1 MDNQDKRY
9 IDFCI
14 TESKNDLFNSENCEF
29 PLDKTIIDKLSELS
43 SKLEASGDDFEIF
56 RYKENIDDL
65 WGVLLEKS
73 IKCLRYYD
81 NREPFLADI
90 SKKKLPKA
98 YGINDLKSYYEKYSE
113 FEKVLYGTS
122 KYYRDHVIHVFRTWI
137 IGVWLLTKNNG
148 EFLNKISIPE
158 NGFDVPLNN
167 AEKIS
172 IWTIIAL
179 THDLGYPLEKS
190 KGVIDI
196 TRQMISTFVSNPDIS
211 SDLSFHGVQNYMNDF
226 VVRLMSSKMKI
237 KETVDLDAYEKEKT
251 GKDKKIKFVARL
263 QPKYYFKFQ
272 KSLEKN
278 SHGILST
285 IIIYK
290 LLTYFLESD
299 YNINED
305 YTFEE
310 EDCRQFYI
318 RREILRAI
326 ASHTSDDVYQLYIGS
341 FALLL
346 RICDDTQEWGRK
358 NISEL
363 YVKTNQTYQ
372 LKDISINIDLEGKEN
387 HCIIKEEIEISTSYS
402 TDMVFNLI
410 KRFKEQSLIYITIF
424 RDGQDTEKRD
434 FSFAKNLKIKFG
446 QIEIELEL
454 SIPKGDA
461 SALKGTINYTSI
473 GSENEKFTPKSFES
487 LNLKSKIELRDESSK
502 FVKEED
508 SSKWRKGFFELLLTD

>member
-1 MDNQDKRY
+1 M
-9 IDFCI
+9 
-14 TESKNDLFNSENCEF
+14 
-29 PLDKTIIDKLSELS
+29 
-43 SKLEASGDDFEIF
+43 
-56 RYKENIDDL
+56 
-65 WGVLLEKS
+65 
-73 IKCLRYYD
+73 
-81 NREPFLADI
+81 
-90 SKKKLPKA
+90 
-98 YGINDLKSYYEKYSE
+98 
-113 FEKVLYGTS
+113 
-122 KYYRDHVIHVFRTWI
+122 
-137 IGVWLLTKNNG
+137 
-148 EFLNKISIPE
+148 
-158 NGFDVPLNN
+158 
-167 AEKIS
+167 
-172 IWTIIAL
+172 
-179 THDLGYPLEKS
+179 
-190 KGVIDI
+190 
-196 TRQMISTFVSNPDIS
+196 
-211 SDLSFHGVQNYMNDF
+211 
-226 VVRLMSSKMKI
+226 
-237 KETVDLDAYEKEKT
+237 
-251 GKDKKIKFVARL
+251 
-263 QPKYYFKFQ
+263 
-272 KSLEKN
+272 
-278 SHGILST
+278 
-285 IIIYK
+285 
-290 LLTYFLESD
+290 ESD